1 MWWVIIYPYT
11 ILAVVP
17 NCLQI
22 VEELEDRF
30 GEQIDDILST
40 VRASL
45 SKSAPNTGGPGNARY
60 VGEEQTVY
68 VDEDLNY
75 AEAAEGWGPD
85 ANDILFDDTG
95 EGMGVEGDLDVE
107 DD

>member
-1 MWWVIIYPYT
+1 M
-11 ILAVVP
+11 L
-17 NCLQI
+17 LKI

-45 SKSAPNTGGPGNARY
+45 VDPASNTEGVVPATEY
-60 VGEEQTVY
+60 AVQEQMT
-68 VDEDLNY
+68 Y
-75 AEAAEGWGPD
+75 AEEDVVYTEGAEGWEQD
-85 ANDILFDDTG
+85 TDEVLFDDTG

-107 DD
+107 ED